1 MSYLSFTAGWRYEL
15 DQKVA
20 GKTLGSK
27 CGVAPEWLGSETR
40 YVTVTQIVIRV
51 KMSKFYSVEA

>member
-1 MSYLSFTAGWRYEL
+1 M

-40 YVTVTQIVIRV
+40 HVTDIQIVTRV
-51 KMSKFYSVEA
+51 KMSKFYSIA